1 MDNLQFHT
9 GGFPLEI
16 PTLEFLQEQTK
27 MVTMLSAL
35 GGSDTYILSGVITQG
50 ANVTDGYIVYK
61 GEVLPFKGSAKQAK
75 VTIIETQEKVIYK
88 ADDNGDGLG
97 DEKLAYVKRIAK
109 FGTNG
114 VETFDFSIL
123 KPFIEGVGGQI
134 FKTFFK
140 DVRLPYIGAIEDIPV
155 GWELCEVLS
164 GYFPVIYDPN
174 NPDYNVIGKTGGT
187 NDVTLTEAQMPKH
200 SHNGTTSEAGVH
212 THTGSADSAGSHA
225 HAGATENGGSH
236 KHTGSTYSA
245 GSHKHNLSIG
255 KHHRSFDGESASDH
269 PYKTNAGIFVNLET
283 NSAGSHS
290 HTLNMTNAGEH
301 NHSITTD
308 SAGSHTHDVTVNE
321 GGNHSH
327 TVTTENKGGN
337 QPHENRPLHKVIAL
351 IKWIGV

>member
-1 MDNLQFHT
+1 MDDLQFHT

-27 MVTMLSAL
+27 MVAMLSAL
-35 GGSDTYILSGVITQG
+35 GGSDTYILSGVITEG

-61 GEVLPFKGSAKQAK
+61 GEVLPFKGNTKQSK
-75 VTIIETQEKVIYK
+75 VTIIETEEKVIYK
-88 ADDNGDGLG
+88 ADDNRDGLG

-140 DVRLPYIGAIEDIPV
+140 DVRLPYIGEIENIPI

-164 GYFPVIYDPN
+164 GHFPVVYDTH
-174 NPDYNVIGKTGGT
+174 NPDYNEILKSGGA
-187 NDVTLTEAQMPKH
+187 NEVQLEEKH
-200 SHNGTTSEAGVH
+200 LAKHNHNGTTSEAGAH
-212 THTGSADSAGSHA
+212 THTGSANSAGSHY
-225 HAGATENGGSH
+225 HTGTTQNGGSH
-236 KHTGSTYSA
+236 KHTGSTNIA
-245 GSHKHNLSIG
+245 GSHKHKVSIG
-255 KHHRSFDGESASDH
+255 KHSRSFDGDNDVDH
-269 PYKTNAGIFVNLET
+269 PYKTNAGIFVDLPT
-283 NSAGSHS
+283 DSAGSHS
-290 HTLNMTNAGEH
+290 HTLNMNNAGEH
-301 NHSITTD
+301 NHSITTNL
-308 SAGSHTHDVTVNE
+308 AGSHTHDVTVNQ

-327 TVTTENKGGN
+327 NVTTENKGDN
-337 QPHENRPLHKVIAL
+337 QPHENRPLYKVIAL